1 MTLQEA
7 KKEIVKKIK
16 ASSESPELDADVLLQ
31 ALLEKDKTFVL
42 LNRGYELSAE
52 QKARL
57 AKWTAARAKGLPVAY
72 ITGHKEFYGLDFYVS
87 QSVLI
92 PKPDTEILVARAV
105 ELLADRIDENFLTPK
120 ISGGGG
126 SNLSVCDMCTGSGC
140 VAISV
145 LRALIDGERV
155 DLERLPTFVMADI
168 SAAALEVAQ
177 KNALA
182 LLSPDE
188 LKKVKF
194 VQSNLFDNIPF
205 SFDAILSNPPYIPHD
220 QARELLADGRG
231 EPLLALDG
239 DINEVGDFSGTDDGL
254 AVFRRLALE
263 AQRHLNRG
271 GDFLCETGEY
281 NADAAA
287 DFLRANGFSDVG
299 IDLDLEGQK
308 RVVHACL

>member
-57 AKWTAARAKGLPVAY
+57 AEWTAARATGLPVAY
-72 ITGHKEFYGLDFYVS
+72 ITGKKEFYGLDFFVDKS
-87 QSVLI
+87 TLI
-92 PKPDTEILVARAV
+92 PKADTEILVARAV
-105 ELLADRIDENFLTPK
+105 EVISERVWLNPNSILT
-120 ISGGGG
+120 
-126 SNLSVCDMCTGSGC
+126 VCDMCAGSGC
-140 VAISV
+140 VALSV
-145 LRALIDGERV
+145 LRALVDDERV

-177 KNALA
+177 KNARA

-220 QARELLADGRG
+220 QARELLSDGRG

-287 DFLRANGFSDVG
+287 DFLRASGFSDVG
-299 IDLDLEGQK
+299 IELDLEGQK
-308 RVVHACL
+308 RVVYGVIAVR